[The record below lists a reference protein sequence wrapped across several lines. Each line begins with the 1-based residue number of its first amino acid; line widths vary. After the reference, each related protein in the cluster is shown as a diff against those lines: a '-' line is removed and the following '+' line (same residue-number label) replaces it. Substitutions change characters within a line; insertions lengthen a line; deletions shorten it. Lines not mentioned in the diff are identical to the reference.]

1 MKSDFHGLLSWPLVF
16 AILFIAIPPLLF
28 YSHPSSF
35 WANTDYEPLGLADAL
50 NLAYRIADFRI
61 YPAVGMADHPGV
73 PFYLMSWRPGTGR
86 IPGCIRRSG
95 FFSAVIDHV
104 EDYHQASVWLGALAG
119 AAGVYIL
126 ARTARP
132 LAPVGVVA
140 IGLLAWLIS
149 TPAALLMF
157 TTPSIELFAI
167 LVNGLF
173 FYALVRIAFDR
184 DFSRSVTV
192 LAASVSAFAY
202 LNKLPYINVSLA
214 LAAAGIC
221 SLVFGGAGLALARQ
235 RCVLFTL
242 SSLGIILAVGCLVI
256 GWGEFLHLL
265 TFHRSIVFHSGL
277 YGTGD
282 RFVVSGNDV
291 WHAVAAIPQDRT
303 YAMLI
308 APILGGAVA
317 IGGFFTARRGAQH
330 LPVAIIA
337 IGAGLAS
344 LASAIFVLKHYDL
357 HYTAGVSATLP
368 ASAVAGYL
376 LVNSSS
382 VRLGTAAA
390 ALATAVILLM
400 AYETVPSLISVLAAR
415 THVSALAAADFADID
430 AQRARDPRPIAFL
443 YKAPFAGY
451 GEGFVISNAGV
462 PRLKDEYLASHRDM
476 FSASNAGM
484 AGRQA
489 GAYVVDKSYFP
500 TAESVRAAPNLTLLE
515 PLPVR
520 FENGDR
526 LIELRT
532 AFVLVRP
539 GAAGK
544 DQTSARPTN
553 SPLRGPPWMS

>member
-73 PFYLMSWRPGTGR
+73 PFYLMSWLALALAGYPVASGG
-86 IPGCIRRSG
+86 PG

-149 TPAALLMF
+149 TPATLLMF

-265 TFHRSIVFHSGL
+265 RFHRSIVFNSGL

-282 RFVVSGNDV
+282 QFVVSGHDV
-291 WHAVAAIPQDRT
+291 WHAIAAIPRDSLCDADRADPWRRRCDWRVLHGT
-303 YAMLI
+303 EGPTAHSGCDHRYRRRPCLA
-308 APILGGAVA
+308 
-317 IGGFFTARRGAQH
+317 GFRDLCPQALRSSLHRWRLRNAAGECHRG
-330 LPVAIIA
+330 
-337 IGAGLAS
+337 
-344 LASAIFVLKHYDL
+344 
-357 HYTAGVSATLP
+357 LP
-368 ASAVAGYL
+368 AGELVGLSARNGG
-376 LVNSSS
+376 
-382 VRLGTAAA
+382 R
-390 ALATAVILLM
+390 
-400 AYETVPSLISVLAAR
+400 
-415 THVSALAAADFADID
+415 
-430 AQRARDPRPIAFL
+430 RARHRSHPAD
-443 YKAPFAGY
+443 
-451 GEGFVISNAGV
+451 GV
-462 PRLKDEYLASHRDM
+462 
-476 FSASNAGM
+476 
-484 AGRQA
+484 
-489 GAYVVDKSYFP
+489 
-500 TAESVRAAPNLTLLE
+500 
-515 PLPVR
+515 
-520 FENGDR
+520 
-526 LIELRT
+526 
-532 AFVLVRP
+532 
-539 GAAGK
+539 
-544 DQTSARPTN
+544 
-553 SPLRGPPWMS
+553 